1 MASTELLDF
10 NILSI
15 IQGIDG
21 FPWPDPI
28 VPYLAETS
36 DPSWLEPGWVT
47 FSATSGLTN
56 LGWGFLDSLDQI
68 SGVLEIQGG
77 IVTGDLTLADG
88 TALSVALNIPAELQR
103 LADLA
108 ATTNGT
114 VTLNDGL
121 LNLSLTAGTETATL
135 SDLDLAAALGQGV
148 LAAVNNLEATLP
160 FTNGV
165 FSLDFQTLLGPITGT
180 VDVAGGDLNLDLTTP
195 FGPLATVIDF
205 GDDAQ
210 IPFNDGALSG
220 VVNFNTGNVEV
231 NLGSIAATV
240 PISAFSGTL
249 ALDDGTTTLTTA
261 LPGLGQPVSFDL
273 EVGPLASQV
282 VVDWVRDLTVAG
294 TITDGLIVATLEN
307 PSGLQEIRFDTVAFT
322 NQGADFFAGVDGRI
336 EISGGLLTA
345 DLTTPVGD
353 LDGTINL
360 GNVTFSWDLPL
371 LAGA

>member
-1 MASTELLDF
+1 MASTERLGL
-10 NILSI
+10 NILSLL
-15 IQGIDG
+15 QGIDG
-21 FPWPDPI
+21 FPWSDPMA
-28 VPYLAETS
+28 PYLAGIS
-36 DPSWLEPGWVT
+36 EPGWLELDW
-47 FSATSGLTN
+47 LT
-56 LGWGFLDSLDQI
+56 LGTTNWLISPAWDLPDDLDQI

-77 IVTGDLTLADG
+77 IVTGDLTLVNG

-103 LADLA
+103 LTDLA

-148 LAAVNNLEATLP
+148 LAAVNSLEATLP

-220 VVNFNTGNVEV
+220 VVNFNTGNVQV
-231 NLGSIAATV
+231 NLGPIAATV

-249 ALDDGTTTLTTA
+249 ALDDGTATLTTT
-261 LPGLGQPVSFDL
+261 LPGLGQPLSFDL
-273 EVGPLASQV
+273 EVGPLASQA

-294 TITDGLIVATLEN
+294 TMTDGLLVTSLES
-307 PSGLQEIRFDTVAFT
+307 PFGSQSIRFDTVAFA
-322 NQGADFFAGVDGRI
+322 NQGAEFFAGVNGRI
-336 EISGGLLTA
+336 EIAGGLLTA
-345 DLTTPVGD
+345 DLTTPVGN
-353 LDGTINL
+353 LEGTINL
-360 GNVTFSWDLPL
+360 GNVPFLWDLPL
-371 LAGA
+371 LAGV

>member
-1 MASTELLDF
+1 
-10 NILSI
+10 
-15 IQGIDG
+15 
-21 FPWPDPI
+21 
-28 VPYLAETS
+28 
-36 DPSWLEPGWVT
+36 
-47 FSATSGLTN
+47 
-56 LGWGFLDSLDQI
+56 
-68 SGVLEIQGG
+68 
-77 IVTGDLTLADG
+77 
-88 TALSVALNIPAELQR
+88 
-103 LADLA
+103 
-108 ATTNGT
+108 
-114 VTLNDGL
+114 
-121 LNLSLTAGTETATL
+121 
-135 SDLDLAAALGQGV
+135 
-148 LAAVNNLEATLP
+148 
-160 FTNGV
+160 
-165 FSLDFQTLLGPITGT
+165 
-180 VDVAGGDLNLDLTTP
+180 
-195 FGPLATVIDF
+195 
-205 GDDAQ
+205 
-210 IPFNDGALSG
+210 
-220 VVNFNTGNVEV
+220 VEV